1 MRVLVVGEGPHEE
14 RALPV
19 LVRRL
24 QPAVSETL
32 FDYVKNGRRVHGK
45 GAGLFFTGKLLNTQP
60 STRSLPG
67 ARKALP
73 PSPGACAHFE
83 WPG

>member
-32 FDYVKNGRRVHGK
+32 FDYVRNGRRVHGK
-45 GAGLFFTGKLLNTQP
+45 GAGLFFKGRLPNARP

-73 PSPGACAHFE
+73 PSRSACARFE
-83 WPG
+83 

>member
-24 QPAVSETL
+24 QPAVTETP
-32 FDYVKNGRRVHGK
+32 FDYVRNGRRVHGK
-45 GAGLFFTGKLLNTQP
+45 GAGLFFMSKLPNTRP
-60 STRSLPG
+60 SRRCLPG

-73 PSPGACAHFE
+73 PSPGACARFK
-83 WPG
+83 